1 MPDDLVFFF
10 CQSYQQFLKM
20 KILKKKAFFKKALK
34 SIKRAKQNF
43 FVDVFRPELE
53 SREN

>member
-10 CQSYQQFLKM
+10 LPKLPT
-20 KILKKKAFFKKALK
+20 ILENEDFEKKAFFKKALK

-43 FVDVFRPELE
+43 FVDVFKPELE